1 MIEHRWSCLQ
11 EKVPLGETVTG
22 LLNSKHDVLNV
33 DALHQRDIR
42 ALGPLGPTVT
52 THIFTGNRQHS
63 LVKVTDV
70 RAVSCGRTPLSMDHR
85 RHLGSSKM
93 TR

>member
-1 MIEHRWSCLQ
+1 M
-11 EKVPLGETVTG
+11 GEIVTG
-22 LLNSKHDVLNV
+22 LLNSKHDVLIV

-42 ALGPLGPTVT
+42 APGPLGPTVEELMRFT
-52 THIFTGNRQHS
+52 AHTFTGNRQHF